1 MTTSKILTT
10 TVAALTV
17 VGAGLVYAQ
26 TTAPSGAGPMTQDPA
41 TQAQPTPP
49 NTTTPPATTTTPAMP
64 SQESTQRSTVP
75 MTTPQADRN

>member
-1 MTTSKILTT
+1 MNTSKLLTT

-26 TTAPSGAGPMTQDPA
+26 TTAPSGPGATTQDPA

-49 NTTTPPATTTTPAMP
+49 TSPPTSTMPATP
-64 SQESTQRSTVP
+64 SQDTTQRSTVP
-75 MTTPQADRN
+75 MTTDAQADRN